1 MSTLAFARPPIPA
14 VVSQHVEE
22 AAHLRHVRSVLVRA
36 PHVKLHQLGR
46 LDERIAAHLD
56 GIAVAGDY
64 GLRLCTEALAS
75 PGAGEVFALAVRA
88 LELRDAAR
96 LLKLFDLAEAEP
108 AAERGL
114 ISAFGWVSA
123 PLLQGTIRAL
133 LAAPR
138 PTMRRVALAACAMHR
153 VDPGQA
159 LDAALQAEDAGLRER
174 AWRVAAASTR
184 VERLAALEAAAAA
197 PIEPGD
203 GAAAR
208 ADPAWHA
215 AQAAVLL
222 GSRGAAL
229 QRLLS
234 VSDTATPTGD
244 LAAELALRVVELPQ
258 AQAQLRGWATRAAE
272 PGPAG
277 VAAKRRLIRRCGVV
291 GDPQLVPWL
300 IAQMEDLHWSRLAGE
315 AFTLITGADLAW
327 LDLERKPPEAA
338 ADGSGEGRY
347 GGPTEDPADDDV
359 ALDED
364 ESLPWP
370 DVAKVQ
376 TWWARQAARFPAG
389 QRFFM
394 GSAPSPAEAAR
405 VLREGG
411 QRQRHAAA
419 LWACVLE
426 PGRGL
431 FPTAAPAW
439 RQKRWLAAA
448 G

>member
-1 MSTLAFARPPIPA
+1 MSTIAFARPPIPA

-88 LELRDAAR
+88 LELRDPAR
-96 LLKLFDLAEAEP
+96 LLKLFDLAEVEP

-133 LAAPR
+133 LAAPS
-138 PTMRRVALAACAMHR
+138 PALRRVALAACAMHR
-153 VDPGQA
+153 VDPGPA
-159 LDAALQAEDAGLRER
+159 LDAALQSDDAGLRER
-174 AWRVAAASTR
+174 AWRVAGASTR
-184 VERLAALEAAAAA
+184 VDRLGALEAAVAA
-197 PIEPGD
+197 PIEPGK
-203 GAAAR
+203 GAADR
-208 ADPAWHA
+208 GDPTWRA

-229 QRLLS
+229 HQLL
-234 VSDTATPTGD
+234 VASDAATPAGD

-258 AQAQLRGWATRAAE
+258 AQAHLRGWAARAAE
-272 PGPAG
+272 PTPVG

-291 GDPQLVPWL
+291 GDPQVVPWL
-300 IAQMEDLHWSRLAGE
+300 IAQMEDLRWSRLAGE

-327 LDLERKPPEAA
+327 LDLERKPPE
-338 ADGSGEGRY
+338 DGDNGRY
-347 GGPTEDPADDDV
+347 GGPTEEAADDDV

-389 QRFFM
+389 RRFFM
-394 GSAPSPAEAAR
+394 GSAPSPAEAVR
-405 VLREGG
+405 VLREGC

-426 PGRGL
+426 PGCGL

>member
-1 MSTLAFARPPIPA
+1 MSTIAFARPPIPA

-64 GLRLCTEALAS
+64 GLRLCTEALTS
-75 PGAGEVFALAVRA
+75 PGAGEVFALAVRS
-88 LELRDAAR
+88 LELRDPAR

-138 PTMRRVALAACAMHR
+138 PSMRRIALAACAMHR
-153 VDPGQA
+153 VDPGPA
-159 LDAALQAEDAGLRER
+159 LDAALVADDAGLRER
-174 AWRVAAASTR
+174 AWRLAGVSTQ
-184 VERLAALEAAAAA
+184 VDRLGALEAAATPAESSA
-197 PIEPGD
+197 GKPAGE
-203 GAAAR
+203 
-208 ADPAWHA
+208 DPVWRA

-222 GSRGAAL
+222 GSRGSAL
-229 QRLLS
+229 QRLLAA
-234 VSDTATPTGD
+234 SDSATPAGD
-244 LAAELALRVVELPQ
+244 LAAELALRVIELPS
-258 AQAQLRGWATRAAE
+258 AQAHLRGWATRVAE

-277 VAAKRRLIRRCGVV
+277 IAAKRRLIRRCGVV
-291 GDPQLVPWL
+291 GDPQVIPWL

-327 LDLERKPPEAA
+327 LDLERQPPEGA
-338 ADGSGEGRY
+338 GEGRF
-347 GGPTEDPADDDV
+347 GGPTEDPADDEV

-376 TWWARQAARFPAG
+376 AWWAKQAARFPAG
-389 QRFFM
+389 RRFFM
-394 GSAPSPAEAAR
+394 GSEPSPAEAAR